1 MKYRYICSWCE
12 TPFIAKRIDQKF
24 HTTACRN
31 AANSHEYRQ
40 KNLIYKELA
49 DATKKVDEIL
59 ASKYSKTQQVL
70 ILESDFKNHGIDI
83 SAAIRKTINQKNEI
97 IELRYGHYSLIH
109 QSNKIF
115 KLIKN

>member
-1 MKYRYICSWCE
+1 MKYRYKCLWCE

-31 AANSHEYRQ
+31 AANSYEYRQ

-70 ILESDFKNHGIDI
+70 ILESDFKSFGIDI
-83 SAAIRKTINQKNEI
+83 SAAIRTTIDQKNEI
-97 IELRYGHYSLIH
+97 VQLRYGYYSLIH
-109 QSNKIF
+109 ESNRIF